1 MTLAR
6 NPSKDGSALGQDTA
20 KTEVH
25 EHAHEHDH
33 VAGEPHSH
41 DHSHDHDHSQ
51 GHDHSHQHAESTA
64 CCAAPAFAPSV
75 NLASSTSTRLVVR
88 IADMDCPAEEN
99 MIRSGLKRLDQV
111 QSLGFDLMQRVL
123 TVDHSEGARDKVLS
137 ALRGLGF
144 EPRMADEEP
153 VKPVSAKQ
161 GVLRIAGAVV
171 LALGAEVSHWLAAPE
186 WLVIALAVAAI
197 LSGGVQVY
205 KKGWIALR
213 NGQLNINALMSI
225 AVTGAVILQ
234 QWPEAAM
241 VMSLF
246 SLAEWI
252 EARSLDRARNAVD
265 SLLKLVPDEVLVS
278 ADGTDWQRLP
288 ASQVQAG
295 WQVRVAPGERFGLDG
310 TVLQGLSTVNQ
321 APITGESAPVD
332 KAPGDEVF
340 AGTINGMGELVYQVL
355 ASHDETLLAR
365 ITRSVQEAQA
375 NKAPIQR
382 FVDQFSRIYTPLV
395 VVAAVLMAVALPL
408 IWGVSWS
415 DSVYRALVLLV
426 IACPCALVISTPVA
440 VVSALASAARSGI
453 LIKGGVYLERARQ
466 LRYLA
471 VDKTG
476 TLTLGQPSL
485 NEYGSLRG
493 DLGKEEVLD
502 MALAL
507 AERSDHPASQAIAR
521 GRVAS
526 GLVRLDQ
533 FEALA
538 GNGVQAQGQDGLLRL
553 GKRSWVLGQNQAES
567 SQAEQQAVES
577 GATMV
582 YLGNEQGLLAWFAM
596 MDTLRPTTTQAIR
609 HLQEQGVQVEILSGD
624 HEQAVRHV
632 AQQAGIK
639 DYRGGLLPQDKLDRI
654 EEKLGNGLVAMV
666 GDGINDAPALARA
679 DVGIAM
685 GALGSDIAIET
696 ADVALMDDD
705 LGKIA
710 VLMRQSRALHVV
722 LWQNISLA
730 LGIKAVFLVM
740 ALTGQAT
747 MWMAVFA
754 DVGASLL
761 VVLNSLRLL
770 KSRNP

>member
-1 MTLAR
+1 M
-6 NPSKDGSALGQDTA
+6 
-20 KTEVH
+20 
-25 EHAHEHDH
+25 
-33 VAGEPHSH
+33 
-41 DHSHDHDHSQ
+41 
-51 GHDHSHQHAESTA
+51 
-64 CCAAPAFAPSV
+64 
-75 NLASSTSTRLVVR
+75 
-88 IADMDCPAEEN
+88 
-99 MIRSGLKRLDQV
+99 
-111 QSLGFDLMQRVL
+111 
-123 TVDHSEGARDKVLS
+123 
-137 ALRGLGF
+137 
-144 EPRMADEEP
+144 
-153 VKPVSAKQ
+153 
-161 GVLRIAGAVV
+161 
-171 LALGAEVSHWLAAPE
+171 
-186 WLVIALAVAAI
+186 
-197 LSGGVQVY
+197 
-205 KKGWIALR
+205 
-213 NGQLNINALMSI
+213 
-225 AVTGAVILQ
+225 
-234 QWPEAAM
+234 
-241 VMSLF
+241 
-246 SLAEWI
+246 
-252 EARSLDRARNAVD
+252 
-265 SLLKLVPDEVLVS
+265 
-278 ADGTDWQRLP
+278 
-288 ASQVQAG
+288 
-295 WQVRVAPGERFGLDG
+295 RVAPGERFGLDG
-310 TVLQGLSTVNQ
+310 KVLQGLSTVNQ

-340 AGTINGMGELVYQVL
+340 AGTINGMGELVYQVQ
-355 ASHDETLLAR
+355 AAHDDTLLAR

-395 VVAAVLMAVALPL
+395 VVAAALMAVALPL
-408 IWGVSWS
+408 IWDVNWS
-415 DSVYRALVLLV
+415 ESVYRALVLLV

-440 VVSALASAARSGI
+440 VVSALASAARAGI

-476 TLTLGQPSL
+476 TLTLGEPSL
-485 NEYGSLRG
+485 SEYGSLRPSLS
-493 DLGKEEVLD
+493 DSEVLD

-526 GLVRLDQ
+526 GLLSLDQ

-538 GNGVQAQGQDGLLRL
+538 GNGVQAQGATGQLRL
-553 GKRSWVLGQNQAES
+553 GKRSWVLGQNQAQS
-567 SQAEQQAVES
+567 SQGEQQAVES

-582 YLGNEQGLLAWFAM
+582 YLGDEQGLLAWFAM
-596 MDTLRPTTTQAIR
+596 MDTLRPTTTPAIR
-609 HLQEQGVQVEILSGD
+609 DLQAQGVQVEVLSGD

-632 AQQAGIK
+632 ARQAGIK
-639 DYRGGLLPQDKLDRI
+639 DFRGGLLPQDKLDRI
-654 EEKLGNGLVAMV
+654 EEKLGKGLVAMV

-710 VLMRQSRALHVV
+710 LLMRQSRALHAV

-770 KSRNP
+770 RARHP

>member
-1 MTLAR
+1 MT
-6 NPSKDGSALGQDTA
+6 SANKTSRFDKGQGAANVRPAEHDHA
-20 KTEVH
+20 HSHDH
-25 EHAHEHDH
+25 EHAVGD
-33 VAGEPHSH
+33 HSH
-41 DHSHDHDHSQ
+41 DHSHEHDQVRPDSQ
-51 GHDHSHQHAESTA
+51 AHEGA
-64 CCAAPAFAPSV
+64 CCSSPAVGPTVALAA
-75 NLASSTSTRLVVR
+75 STDTRLVVH

-123 TVDHSEGARDKVLS
+123 TVEHAEGARDKVLN

-144 EPRMADEEP
+144 EPRMADEAP
-153 VKPVSAKQ
+153 VPAASPRQ
-161 GVLRIAGAVV
+161 GLVRIVAAVV
-171 LALGAEVSHWLAAPE
+171 LALGAEISHWLAAPE
-186 WLVIALAVAAI
+186 WLIVVLAGAAI

-225 AVTGAVILQ
+225 AVTGAVILA

-252 EARSLDRARNAVD
+252 EARSLDRARSAVD

-278 ADGTDWQRLP
+278 TDGSQWQRMP
-288 ASQVQAG
+288 ANQVQAG

-310 TVLQGLSTVNQ
+310 KVLQGVSTVNQ

-340 AGTINGMGELVYQVL
+340 AGTINGMGELVYQVQS
-355 ASHDETLLAR
+355 AHDETLLAR

-382 FVDQFSRIYTPLV
+382 FVDQFSRVYTPLV
-395 VVAAVLMAVALPL
+395 VLAAVVMALALPL
-408 IWGVSWS
+408 MGGVSWTE
-415 DSVYRALVLLV
+415 SVYRALVLLV

-440 VVSALASAARSGI
+440 VVSALASAARAGI

-476 TLTLGQPSL
+476 TLTLGEPSL
-485 NEYGSLRG
+485 SEYGSLRQSLSDG
-493 DLGKEEVLD
+493 DVLD

-521 GRVAS
+521 GRVSS
-526 GLVRLDQ
+526 GSLSLDQ
-533 FEALA
+533 FEAVA
-538 GNGVQAQGQDGLLRL
+538 GNGVQAQGVTGQLRL
-553 GKRSWVLGQNQAES
+553 GKRSWVLGSHQAQTS
-567 SQAEQQAVES
+567 PAELQAVQS

-582 YLGNEQGLLAWFAM
+582 YLGDEQGLLAWFAM
-596 MDTLRPTTTQAIR
+596 SDTLRPTTTQAIR
-609 HLQEQGVQVEILSGD
+609 DLQALGVQVEVLSGD

-632 AQQAGIK
+632 AQQAGIQ
-639 DYRGGLLPQDKLDRI
+639 DFRGGLLPQDKLDRI
-654 EEKLGNGLVAMV
+654 EEKLAKGLVAMV

-710 VLMRQSRALHVV
+710 VLMRQSRALHLV

-770 KSRNP
+770 RARNA

>member
-1 MTLAR
+1 MTSLDKATAVCPA
-6 NPSKDGSALGQDTA
+6 NGGTKDEHIHDHAHDHA
-20 KTEVH
+20 H
-25 EHAHEHDH
+25 EHAHDH
-33 VAGEPHSH
+33 GHVPEQAVAS
-41 DHSHDHDHSQ
+41 
-51 GHDHSHQHAESTA
+51 
-64 CCAAPAFAPSV
+64 CCAAPLAAPA
-75 NLASSTSTRLVVR
+75 LALAASTPTRLVVH

-99 MIRSGLKRLDQV
+99 MIRSGLKRVPQV
-111 QSLGFDLMQRVL
+111 SRLGFDLMQRVL
-123 TVDHSEGARDKVLS
+123 TVDHADGARETVLQ

-144 EPRMADEEP
+144 QPRMAQDAP
-153 VKPVSAKQ
+153 APAMPARQ
-161 GVLRIAGAVV
+161 GLVRIVAAVV
-171 LALGAEVSHWLAAPE
+171 LALGAEISHWLGVPE
-186 WLVIALAVAAI
+186 WLVIVLSLAAI
-197 LSGGVQVY
+197 LAGGVQVY

-225 AVTGAVILQ
+225 AVTGAVVLA

-252 EARSLDRARNAVD
+252 EARSLDRARHAVD
-265 SLLKLVPDEVLVS
+265 GLLKLVPDDVLAS
-278 ADGTDWQRLP
+278 ADGQGWSRMP

-295 WQVRVAPGERFGLDG
+295 WSVRVAPGERFGLDG
-310 TVLQGLSTVNQ
+310 QVVDGISAVNQ

-332 KAPGDEVF
+332 KGPGDEVF
-340 AGTINGMGELVYQVL
+340 AGTVNGMGELVYRVS
-355 ASHDETLLAR
+355 AGHDGTLLAR

-395 VVAAVLMAVALPL
+395 VAAAVLMAIALPL
-408 IWGVSWS
+408 VWGLSWS
-415 DSVYRALVLLV
+415 ESVYRALVLLV

-440 VVSALASAARSGI
+440 VVSALASTARAGI
-453 LIKGGVYLERARQ
+453 LVKGGVYLERARQ

-485 NEYGSLRG
+485 DQYGSLRDG
-493 DLGKEEVLD
+493 LD
-502 MALAL
+502 SEQALALAVAL

-521 GRVAS
+521 GRHGAAQS
-526 GLVRLDQ
+526 GLEQ
-533 FEALA
+533 FEAIA
-538 GNGVQAQGQDGLLRL
+538 GHGVQAMGAQGQLRL
-553 GKRSWVLGQNQAES
+553 GKRSWVLDDAQPAAL
-567 SQAEQQAVES
+567 SQAEQQAQEN
-577 GATMV
+577 GASMV
-582 YLGNEQGLLAWFAM
+582 YLGDGKGLLAWFAVL
-596 MDTLRPTTTQAIR
+596 DTLRPTTQQAIAD
-609 HLQEQGVQVEILSGD
+609 LQQQGVQVEILSGD
-624 HEQAVRHV
+624 HEHAVRHI
-632 AQQAGIK
+632 ARQAGIA
-639 DYRGGLLPQDKLDRI
+639 DYRAGLLPQDKLERI
-654 EEKLGNGLVAMV
+654 EQRQGQGLVAMV

-710 VLMRQSRALHVV
+710 LLMRRSRALHRV

-730 LGIKAVFLVM
+730 LGIKAVFLVL
-740 ALTGQAT
+740 ALSGQAT

-770 KSRNP
+770 RARS

>member
-1 MTLAR
+1 MTSA
-6 NPSKDGSALGQDTA
+6 NNTSKLDVGQCTTSACQTG
-20 KTEVH
+20 
-25 EHAHEHDH
+25 
-33 VAGEPHSH
+33 HSH
-41 DHSHDHDHSQ
+41 DHSHDHNHAAGDHSHEHSHD
-51 GHDHSHQHAESTA
+51 HDHSHAEQTAHAHEGA
-64 CCAAPAFAPSV
+64 CCSAPAIGPSV
-75 NLASSTSTRLVVR
+75 ALAASTSTRLVVH

-99 MIRSGLKRLDQV
+99 MIRSGLKKLDQV
-111 QSLGFDLMQRVL
+111 QNLGFDLMQRVL
-123 TVDHSEGARDKVLS
+123 TVDHVDGARDKVLG

-153 VKPVSAKQ
+153 VKQVSPKQ
-161 GVLRIAGAVV
+161 GLIRIAGAVV
-171 LALGAEVSHWLAAPE
+171 LALAAEISHWLAAPE
-186 WLVIALAVAAI
+186 WLVIVLAVAAI

-225 AVTGAVILQ
+225 AVTGAVILA

-278 ADGTDWQRLP
+278 ADGKDWQRVP
-288 ASQVQAG
+288 ANQVQAG

-310 TVLQGLSTVNQ
+310 KVLQGLSTVNQ

-332 KAPGDEVF
+332 KEPGDEVF
-340 AGTINGMGELVYQVL
+340 AGTINGMGELVYQVQ
-355 ASHDETLLAR
+355 AAHDETLLAR

-395 VVAAVLMAVALPL
+395 VVAAALMAVALPL

-415 DSVYRALVLLV
+415 ESVYRALVLLV

-440 VVSALASAARSGI
+440 VVSALASAARAGI

-476 TLTLGQPSL
+476 TLTLGEPSL
-485 NEYGSLRG
+485 SEYGSLRPG
-493 DLGKEEVLD
+493 LSDSEVLD
-502 MALAL
+502 MAVAL

-526 GLVRLDQ
+526 GLLSLDQ

-538 GNGVQAQGQDGLLRL
+538 GNGVQAEGSTGQLRL

-582 YLGNEQGLLAWFAM
+582 YLGDEQGLLAWFAM

-609 HLQEQGVQVEILSGD
+609 DLQAQGVQVEVLSGD

-639 DYRGGLLPQDKLDRI
+639 DFRGGLLPQDKLDRI
-654 EEKLGNGLVAMV
+654 EEKLGKGLVAMV

-710 VLMRQSRALHVV
+710 LLMRQSRALHAV

-770 KSRNP
+770 RARNP

>member
-1 MTLAR
+1 MTSHDKTRTL
-6 NPSKDGSALGQDTA
+6 SALDGMPSD
-20 KTEVH
+20 
-25 EHAHEHDH
+25 EHHHSHDH
-33 VAGEPHSH
+33 GH
-41 DHSHDHDHSQ
+41 DHSHDHH
-51 GHDHSHQHAESTA
+51 HASGAEAAAA
-64 CCAAPAFAPSV
+64 CCAAPAVASAAA
-75 NLASSTSTRLVVR
+75 LAASTPTRLVVH

-99 MIRSGLKRLDQV
+99 MIRSGLKRVPQV

-123 TVDHSEGARDKVLS
+123 TVDHADGARDTVLQ

-144 EPRMADEEP
+144 KPRMADEAP
-153 VKPVSAKQ
+153 MAAAPARQ
-161 GVLRIAGAVV
+161 GLTRIAAAVV
-171 LALGAEVSHWLAAPE
+171 LALGAELSHWLAAPE
-186 WLVIALAVAAI
+186 WLVILLSLAAI
-197 LSGGVQVY
+197 VSGGVQVY

-225 AVTGAVILQ
+225 AVTGAVLLA

-252 EARSLDRARNAVD
+252 EARSLDRARHAVD
-265 SLLKLVPDEVLVS
+265 SLLKLVPDDVQAS
-278 ADGTDWQRLP
+278 ADGVSWNRMP
-288 ASQVQAG
+288 ASQVQSG
-295 WQVRVAPGERFGLDG
+295 WSVRVAPGERFGLDG
-310 TVLQGLSTVNQ
+310 TVLEGVSAVNQ

-332 KAPGDEVF
+332 KAKGDEVF
-340 AGTINGMGELVYQVL
+340 AGTINGMGELVYQVS
-355 ASHDETLLAR
+355 ASHDDTLLAR

-408 IWGVSWS
+408 VWGLSWS
-415 DSVYRALVLLV
+415 ESVYRALVLLV

-440 VVSALASAARSGI
+440 VVSALASTARTGI
-453 LIKGGVYLERARQ
+453 LVKGGVYLERARQ

-485 NEYGSLRG
+485 SHYGSLREG
-493 DLGKEEVLD
+493 VSDEQALD
-502 MALAL
+502 MAVAL

-521 GRVAS
+521 GRQAS
-526 GLVRLDQ
+526 GAAGLSQ
-533 FEALA
+533 FEAIA
-538 GNGVQAQGQDGLLRL
+538 GHGVQADSQQGVLRL
-553 GKRSWVLGQNQAES
+553 GKRSWVLETSASAPVG
-567 SQAEQQAVES
+567 QAEQRALES
-577 GATMV
+577 GASMV
-582 YLGNEQGLLAWFAM
+582 YLADGQGLLAWFAV
-596 MDTLRPTTTQAIR
+596 MDTLRPTTVQAIAA
-609 HLQEQGVQVEILSGD
+609 LQQQGVQVEILSGD
-624 HEQAVRHV
+624 HELAVRHV
-632 AQQAGIK
+632 AQQAGIA
-639 DYRGGLLPQDKLDRI
+639 DYRAGLLPQDKLERI
-654 EEKLGNGLVAMV
+654 EQRLGQGLVGMV

-710 VLMRQSRALHVV
+710 LLMRQSQALHRV

-730 LGIKAVFLVM
+730 LGIKAVFLAL

-770 KSRNP
+770 RARS